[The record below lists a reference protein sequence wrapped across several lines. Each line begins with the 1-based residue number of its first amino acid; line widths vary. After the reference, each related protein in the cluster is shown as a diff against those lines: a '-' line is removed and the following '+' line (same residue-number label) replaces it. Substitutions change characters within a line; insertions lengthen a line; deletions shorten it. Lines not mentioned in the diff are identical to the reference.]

1 MWLLS
6 SEPQSAWLVLSHDP
20 GAPQAVR
27 FHQPFGSWACSSQ
40 HPPLPPSTL
49 IQSTAVHLTFSASQR
64 LYPFY
69 SPHNYCV
76 NGNSPWLTSF
86 HILTPPNKAG
96 KINNYPYQPA
106 TKQLHISNIC
116 IMWQILSAIRPL
128 SPSVWRPCVISIL
141 SKSPKIVSC
150 FYPAL
155 CSFLLSVA
163 YKAAWWFSH
172 LDQIQCTAAKSCGQK
187 TCCQCSVF
195 ICKKMNLYWILT
207 V

>member
-49 IQSTAVHLTFSASQR
+49 TQSTAVHFTFSANQR

-86 HILTPPNKAG
+86 HILNPQKRQGKSTTTLTNQPPSNFISPTFASCG
-96 KINNYPYQPA
+96 KSSLQFDLPHHQSGVLA
-106 TKQLHISNIC
+106 
-116 IMWQILSAIRPL
+116 
-128 SPSVWRPCVISIL
+128 
-141 SKSPKIVSC
+141 
-150 FYPAL
+150 
-155 CSFLLSVA
+155 SFL
-163 YKAAWWFSH
+163 
-172 LDQIQCTAAKSCGQK
+172 SCPNPPK
-187 TCCQCSVF
+187 
-195 ICKKMNLYWILT
+195 
-207 V
+207 